1 MAIRKT
7 IFRECSNPEAQLVF
21 QYNDLYFTPGFSA
34 FYNGTCYLDTEV
46 SSTLIPVADVTFNG
60 YEDCDTCVSSNLSGI
75 TLQNCVTGD
84 FYIATVPTPSL
95 PLVGQVVYLDQSC
108 WEVIS
113 YTGVTSQIQTRLSVF
128 ETCEDCT
135 EQSETTEEYELG
147 LFVNCCASADTKTF
161 NIIPSNFGF
170 PFGSTVV
177 YNSTCY
183 YYNSSGTPGI
193 GVATYQSPDFYDC
206 RSCSGEVPCPSP
218 TPSIS
223 ITPSIT
229 VTPSVTP
236 SISPTPSF
244 TPSPSKT
251 PGLTPSPSY
260 TATTTTRRIL
270 KNECEPITL
279 FPLGVECDVV
289 DPTTWGGG
297 NGSVS
302 LTITGG
308 TAPYTIVWNTGVTGV
323 SSLINLVH
331 GTYSATVIDYWGD
344 FTGTTECD
352 VTDPTPSP
360 TPSPTITPTPS
371 VTPLA
376 QSTLCLTVYV
386 SDLGPYQFEF
396 TPYTTINGY
405 PAWSAATTTTPVT
418 TGSPLFLHWNNPGPS
433 LSSLPTLGY
442 WSVTGWDASTQGVFN
457 FSLNSSTTSVPPVSG
472 WNVVGNS
479 PSVTNPTFVTGACPT
494 YTALTLQTS
503 SNNASCS
510 NVTDGSICLI
520 PVGGSGTFE
529 YSIDN
534 GTTFSTTNCF
544 FNLGTGS
551 YSCLVKDLVT
561 TQTATST
568 VTVGSNSTS
577 SSVQIGFTQTSSTI
591 VQNTNTVYRRDTSYQ
606 MNTSSI
612 PAGVTLSLS
621 FNLTKQYKEYLP
633 GGGDNAI
640 SSFTILK
647 NGSPITISSGVP
659 VGPTLVNRPGCQPYK
674 IETTTDTYVANTT
687 VTNSDTLTIQ
697 IINRVAITSPQYDN
711 GCSTRVDNIMTVSS
725 DFTYSGVSPCV
736 VINAGNLSVNT
747 IVTRTYGG

>member
-34 FYNGTCYLDTEV
+34 FYNGTCYLDTTV

-84 FYIATVPTPSL
+84 FYIATVSTISL
-95 PLVGQVVYLDQSC
+95 PSIGQVVYMDQSC
-108 WEVIS
+108 WLVIS
-113 YTGVTSQIQTRLSVF
+113 YTNVTSQIQNRLSVF
-128 ETCEDCT
+128 ETCEDCL
-135 EQSETTEEYELG
+135 EQSEITEEYQLG
-147 LFVNCCASADTKTF
+147 LFINCCASADTKTF
-161 NIIPSNFGF
+161 NIIPSNFGY

-193 GVATYQSPDFYDC
+193 GVATYSSPDFYDC
-206 RSCSGEVPCPSP
+206 RSCSGEVPCASP

-223 ITPSIT
+223 VTPT
-229 VTPSVTP
+229 PTRTPSVTP
-236 SISPTPSF
+236 TISVTPSF

-260 TATTTTRRIL
+260 TATTTTRRTE

-323 SSLINLVH
+323 SSLTNLVH

-352 VTDPTPSP
+352 VMDPTPSP
-360 TPSPTITPTPS
+360 TPSPSITPTPS
-371 VTPLA
+371 ATPAA

-386 SDLGPYQFEF
+386 GDFGPYQFEF

-405 PAWSAATTTTPVT
+405 PAWSASTTTTPVT
-418 TGSPLFLHWNNPGPS
+418 TGSPLFLRWNNPGPS
-433 LSSLPTLGY
+433 LSPTPTFGY

-472 WNVVGNS
+472 WNVVGTS
-479 PSVTNPTFVTGACPT
+479 PNVTNPTVVTGACPT
-494 YTALTLQTS
+494 YTALTLQSS
-503 SNNASCS
+503 SNNASCAG
-510 NVTDGSICLI
+510 VTDGSICLI

-529 YSIDN
+529 YSIDG
-534 GTTFSTTNCF
+534 GTTYSTTNCF
-544 FNLGTGS
+544 FNLGVGS
-551 YSCLVKDLVT
+551 YACIVKDLVT
-561 TQTATST
+561 LNTASTT
-568 VTVGSNSTS
+568 VTVGSNSS
-577 SSVQIGFTQTSSTI
+577 STSVQIGFTQTSSTI
-591 VQNTNTVYRRDTSYQ
+591 VTNTNFTQTKNSSYS
-606 MNTSSI
+606 MNTSTI
-612 PAGVTLSLS
+612 PNGVTLNIS
-621 FNLTKQYKEYLP
+621 FTLTNEEKWYQP
-633 GGGDNAI
+633 GSVNHAL
-640 SSFTILK
+640 SSFVILK
-647 NGSPITISSGVP
+647 NGVAVTQTAGGSS
-659 VGPTLVNRPGCQPYK
+659 TLPPVNRPGCNPNK
-674 IETTTDTYVANTT
+674 IETTIDIWTASVS
-687 VTNSDTLTIQ
+687 VTNSDTLVINITNNITIDSAQ
-697 IINRVAITSPQYDN
+697 FDL
-711 GCSTRVDNIMTVSS
+711 GCSTRGENTMSVAGS
-725 DFTYSGVSPCV
+725 FTYSGVSPCV
-736 VINAGNLSVNT
+736 TINSGNMT
-747 IVTRTYGG
+747 VTSFVSRTYGG